1 VTVIAD
7 LLSRMLRSAALPFA
21 VLALVAPSVIAFAA
35 LGPQFGLA
43 IGAATVG
50 AVLVIAARARH
61 DERIE
66 VASSAD
72 GRYRLLVVTTEPL
85 EDPPVVEEIAQLAGR
100 GHGPGTE
107 PAEIRVL
114 APAQSSRLDRW
125 ASDLDAARA
134 AAQRVVAVSLGS
146 LAAADVDAAGRVGDG
161 DTVQAI
167 EDELREF
174 AAAEVVIVEGPQIDD
189 AAVGELR
196 RRLDRPVTELDPR
209 AIRRADSQ
217 RSAS

>member
-1 VTVIAD
+1 
-7 LLSRMLRSAALPFA
+7 M
-21 VLALVAPSVIAFAA
+21 IAFAA

-50 AVLVIAARARH
+50 AVLVVAARMRH

-66 VASSAD
+66 VASASD

-85 EDPPVVEEIAQLAGR
+85 DDPPVVGEIAELANGSE
-100 GHGPGTE
+100 GAAGE
-107 PAEIRVL
+107 PAEVRVL
-114 APAQSSRLDRW
+114 APANSSRLDLW
-125 ASDLDAARA
+125 ASDLDAARE

-146 LAAADVDAAGRVGDG
+146 LAAVEVDAAGRVGDG

-174 AAAEVVIVEGPQIDD
+174 AAAEIVIVAGPGVSA
-189 AAVGELR
+189 AAVDEVR
-196 RRLDRPVTELDPR
+196 RRLDRPLTEIDPD
-209 AIRRADSQ
+209 ALRRAHAR